1 MRAFVAL
8 AMLLAPA
15 AVAARAQPDWRR
27 VASDAD
33 RARLRGWRD
42 AWVAALALL
51 PPGTAARDP
60 ALFDPDR
67 TLAEAMPSAG
77 TYRCR
82 FHRLPDRAGA
92 PLRVERWQ
100 PCVVKADG
108 DRLRLVVEAGDQ
120 RPVGFLY
127 PDTASRAVFLGA
139 LAIGDEPR
147 ALAYGRDR
155 LRDTAGLVER
165 IAEQRWRL
173 VLPGNG
179 FGRRLDL
186 MELAPG

>member
-1 MRAFVAL
+1 MRPLAAFV
-8 AMLLAPA
+8 LLFA
-15 AVAARAQPDWRR
+15 AAAAAAQAQPDWRR
-27 VASDAD
+27 MASDAD

-42 AWVAALALL
+42 SWVAALALL
-51 PPGTAARDP
+51 PPGTAAHDA

-67 TLAEAMPSAG
+67 ALIDATPPAG
-77 TYRCR
+77 SYRCR
-82 FHRLPDRAGA
+82 FHRLPARADA
-92 PLRVERWQ
+92 ALTVERWR
-100 PCVVKADG
+100 PCVLKEGA
-108 DRLRLVVEAGDQ
+108 RLRLVVEAGDQ
-120 RPVGFLY
+120 RPAGFLY

-165 IAEQRWRL
+165 IGVQRWRL
-173 VLPGNG
+173 VLPGTG

-186 MELAPG
+186 MELVPA